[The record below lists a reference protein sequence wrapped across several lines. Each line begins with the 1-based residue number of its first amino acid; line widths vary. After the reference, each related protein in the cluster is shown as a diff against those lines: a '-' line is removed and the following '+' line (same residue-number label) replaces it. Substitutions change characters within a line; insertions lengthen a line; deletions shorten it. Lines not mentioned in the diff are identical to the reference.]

1 MIDQTVKES
10 VEEVHLPSCLLC
22 LFSAGRG
29 MLVGSLWL
37 SVFYFVLF
45 FPFLPCDI
53 SCVFT
58 VFCPYTSGILLFMCN
73 YWSYIIGWVCLTMAK
88 VLCPPSDLYMPV
100 HSMCS
105 NHCIAFDVSSVTV
118 TETGFLADTDLD
130 ENLHL
135 ATTLKISCRIS
146 RREKKNNKKIWENS
160 GEASVLFE
168 VFRNSGCV
176 LAWLWTFFLG
186 LSRLDGHGVC
196 IYWDFW

>member
-1 MIDQTVKES
+1 MWSYQVINLIRKWNPVGGLPHLLVIRYALFLWSLPEWEMIDQTVKES
-10 VEEVHLPSCLLC
+10 VAEVHLPSCLLC
-22 LFSAGRG
+22 FFSAGRG

-105 NHCIAFDVSSVTV
+105 NHCIAFDVSFATV

-146 RREKKNNKKIWENS
+146 RRKNKN
-160 GEASVLFE
+160 
-168 VFRNSGCV
+168 R
-176 LAWLWTFFLG
+176 
-186 LSRLDGHGVC
+186 
-196 IYWDFW
+196 